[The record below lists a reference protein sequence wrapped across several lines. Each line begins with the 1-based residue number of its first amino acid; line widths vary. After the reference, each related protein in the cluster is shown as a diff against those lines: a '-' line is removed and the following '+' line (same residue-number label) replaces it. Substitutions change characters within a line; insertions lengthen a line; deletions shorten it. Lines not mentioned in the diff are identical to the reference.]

1 MYQEMAHGELMEAMH
16 QPDHP
21 GILQPPLQAASG
33 HMAYAAPLTLSPL
46 LMSGTP
52 GAPTIVPARTISVL
66 DAIDVDEEHRAQR
79 STAPICPGTLSRPL
93 HARMHD
99 ASPDASAGTET
110 TVLPEQEEAEGAAGQ
125 PDGAFFMEEVDK
137 LTAYLDDRQVAAV
150 HTRGRIVSDERL
162 HGWFVLC
169 DDTCCV

>member
-1 MYQEMAHGELMEAMH
+1 MH
-16 QPDHP
+16 IPSPSDCRVHSQSGLARVNNCCGLFAVRTSMIPTGICLCNVSGDGARGVDGSDASARSP
-21 GILQPPLQAASG
+21 GYP
-33 HMAYAAPLTLSPL
+33 T
-46 LMSGTP
+46 
-52 GAPTIVPARTISVL
+52 APTSGSFRSYGVCGASHAL
-66 DAIDVDEEHRAQR
+66 SSADVWHTRGAYYRA
-79 STAPICPGTLSRPL
+79 
-93 HARMHD
+93 
-99 ASPDASAGTET
+99 DASAGTET